1 MFFLLKAAEQ
11 ILRFFVRHRHTYY
24 ECSSFNSCLNAI
36 SSSNLDLSYFHL
48 NSVSLIK
55 NLDEISHL
63 LSSINHKFSVLAFSE
78 TRLNTFSILP
88 QIEGYIGFHNPTV
101 GLAGGTALYVQT
113 LQLVSSEMIWLT
125 LYILKNTLSELLQ
138 KSLIKARTLQQDVFT
153 NTLHCPSLI
162 LIIYF

>member
-1 MFFLLKAAEQ
+1 MNTNFDAQ
-11 ILRFFVRHRHTYY
+11 IGPDCKYY
-24 ECSSFNSCLNAI
+24 ECSSLNSSLNAI

-63 LSSINHKFSVLAFSE
+63 LSSINHKFSVVVFSE

-113 LQLVSSEMIWLT
+113 L
-125 LYILKNTLSELLQ
+125 
-138 KSLIKARTLQQDVFT
+138 
-153 NTLHCPSLI
+153 
-162 LIIYF
+162 